1 MPYRWTFSTSLRTN
15 GECAISLTSMLQFR
29 CLRAI
34 QGQNTIVVR
43 PAPPISSLAPNFI
56 QISMHFMTNQFSRR
70 DFITT
75 ATAGLGA
82 ALALPNTSLFAQGE
96 KAKPFKIS
104 LAQWS
109 LHKSLQQKKLDN
121 LDFARVAKEKFGI
134 NAVEYVDQFFK
145 DKAKDE
151 TYLAEMK
158 KRTSDLGVT
167 NVLIMVDTAGDLG
180 DVDEAKRTKAVE
192 NHYKWVDAAK
202 YLGCHSIRV
211 NAKTSA
217 DFEEG
222 KKLAAD
228 GLRRLSEY
236 AKPLDMNVIVENH
249 GGLSSNGKWLS
260 ETIRMT
266 GMANCGTLP
275 DFGNFYE
282 YDRYQGVTDLM
293 PLAKAVSAKSYDFDA
308 DGNETKI
315 DFMKMMKIV
324 MAANYRSWV
333 GIEYEGSRLSEDDGI
348 MATKKLLEKIMAD
361 LG

>member
-1 MPYRWTFSTSLRTN
+1 MIN
-15 GECAISLTSMLQFR
+15 LT
-29 CLRAI
+29 
-34 QGQNTIVVR
+34 
-43 PAPPISSLAPNFI
+43 
-56 QISMHFMTNQFSRR
+56 SRR
-70 DFITT
+70 DFVLNTS
-75 ATAGLGA
+75 AGLA
-82 ALALPNTSLFAQGE
+82 AAFALPSFSVFAQDG

-109 LHKSLQQKKLDN
+109 LHKTLKKKELDN
-121 LDFARVAKEKFGI
+121 LDFAKVAKEKYGI
-134 NAVEYVDQFFK
+134 DAVEYVNQFFK

-151 TYLAEMK
+151 SYLAEMK
-158 KRTSDLGVT
+158 KRTTDLGVT
-167 NVLIMVDTAGDLG
+167 NVLIMVDDEGQLG
-180 DVDEAKRTKAVE
+180 DTDEQNRTKAVE

-211 NAKTSA
+211 NAGTKA
-217 DFEEG
+217 DYEEG

-236 AKPLDMNVIVENH
+236 AKPLNINVIVENH

-260 ETIRMT
+260 ETIRLT

-275 DFGNFYE
+275 DFGNFYD

-308 DGNETKI
+308 EGNETKI

-324 MAANYRSWV
+324 LDANYHGYV
-333 GIEYEGSRLSEDDGI
+333 GIEYEGSKLSEDEGI
-348 MATKKLLEKIMAD
+348 KATKKLLDKIMAAV
-361 LG
+361 G